1 MRTWKSTPKVDKQ
14 KNSFW
19 EIQRSESWASVP
31 RGSAVVFFF
40 NALQVL
46 ELFCAPRG
54 TTGQEHPWNLQ
65 AMVAQASLWVSSG
78 ADATHLCFEAHFQ
91 TLGRVMCWL
100 IFHPRNIVSSSTPWL
115 SVFRMNFL
123 FLYLK
128 LDYHSLTV
136 WKFQTSF
143 LLSNEQTVYSSK

>member
-1 MRTWKSTPKVDKQ
+1 MLTLAQNILRLFHLFHA
-14 KNSFW
+14 NH
-19 EIQRSESWASVP
+19 
-31 RGSAVVFFF
+31 FFF

-91 TLGRVMCWL
+91 TLGRVMC
-100 IFHPRNIVSSSTPWL
+100 
-115 SVFRMNFL
+115 
-123 FLYLK
+123 
-128 LDYHSLTV
+128 
-136 WKFQTSF
+136 
-143 LLSNEQTVYSSK
+143 